1 MTTLP
6 PIFLFALQKVLYG
19 AIHAWFESLQCDHQV
34 EPECYPLM
42 IKCMCLSLLLK
53 IIRQK
58 CIRLACNNLTF
69 FYSIYTIFNCNI
81 RKHTVQRD
89 YKFHVTPFL
98 HHFLHR
104 FFQIKFFCSR
114 VTGNT
119 RNSNISNQL
128 HAEIRC

>member
-19 AIHAWFESLQCDHQV
+19 AIHALFEFLQCDHQV

-69 FYSIYTIFNCNI
+69 FIPYIPFSIAILENIPYSVIINSMSLHSSTIFSI
-81 RKHTVQRD
+81 DFSK
-89 YKFHVTPFL
+89 
-98 HHFLHR
+98 
-104 FFQIKFFCSR
+104 S
-114 VTGNT
+114 
-119 RNSNISNQL
+119 NSFVAASLEIQ
-128 HAEIRC
+128 EIRI